1 MITIQRTKIN
11 DFENKNKFL
20 IDMFLNKYMTHVV
33 HCFGE
38 DAKYLVTESDLD
50 TLRTAFQRDL
60 SFRGRLNVIIREDK

>member
-1 MITIQRTKIN
+1 
-11 DFENKNKFL
+11 
-20 IDMFLNKYMTHVV
+20 MFLNKYMTHVV